1 MANEY
6 FKKALFV
13 HEDILR
19 LLVNDSI
26 GADDE
31 DDSRSAILAEDGI
44 SVNGE
49 QEELEPLG
57 EDGKPVDKGK
67 LALTHLRLLKYAYQR
82 FGGWP
87 KAYSEYERLNA
98 DVFRT
103 FGSELKG
110 VEGVEK
116 WQTKGFGGGKAESI
130 EGSFTG
136 LKNWEFV
143 DNRALHR
150 AVEEL

>member
-1 MANEY
+1 M
-6 FKKALFV
+6 
-13 HEDILR
+13 
-19 LLVNDSI
+19 LVNDSI
-26 GADDE
+26 GADDDDE
-31 DDSRSAILAEDGI
+31 DDSCSAILAEHGI

-87 KAYSEYERLNA
+87 KAHGEYERLNA

-110 VEGVEK
+110 VEK
-116 WQTKGFGGGKAESI
+116 WQAKGFGGGKAEST

-136 LKNWEFV
+136 LKSWEFL
-143 DNRALHR
+143 DNRVLHR
-150 AVEEL
+150 AVDAE